1 MMNLKPSFGRK
12 LKTDGLS
19 PLHLALQN
27 QHYETVRQL
36 ISFDKELIRV
46 KGRESF
52 TALHYVALR
61 NDRVRLAKFLC
72 ACPAAIEDRTIR
84 GETAMHIAV
93 KRLNSEASEVLLGW
107 MRRTHR
113 RQILNWMDNEGNT
126 ALHIAVS
133 TLQPQACYLSILW
146 FSL

>member
-1 MMNLKPSFGRK
+1 MRL
-12 LKTDGLS
+12 
-19 PLHLALQN
+19 LQELVPGCN
-27 QHYETVRQL
+27 KITWKAVMLDEIINYVQSLQQQVETMRIRRQL

-93 KRLNSEASEVLLGW
+93 KRLNSSFKCHG
-107 MRRTHR
+107 
-113 RQILNWMDNEGNT
+113 MDAE
-126 ALHIAVS
+126 LIDS
-133 TLQPQACYLSILW
+133 RS
-146 FSL
+146 